1 MTRKITVS
9 IALGLLVV
17 AGVAAFVFHGKSNT
31 QTSQG
36 GGHYSKD
43 AADKP
48 VPVVAATARSG
59 DIDVVI
65 GALGTVTAR
74 NTITVKSR
82 VDGQLVRI
90 NFSEG
95 QLAREGQVLAEID
108 PRTFQA
114 QLDQAKGQLLRD
126 QALLASARL
135 DLKRYRDLLAK
146 DSIASQQVDNQAS
159 LVQQYE
165 GTVKADQAQVD
176 SDRLQLDFTRI
187 TAPVSGRLGLRQVD
201 TGNMIHA
208 ADTTGLVVITQTQPI
223 AVIFAIPS
231 DDLGR
236 VITRLRAGD
245 TLSVDAFDRDG
256 KTKLATG
263 KLLAVDNQIDTT
275 TGTVKLKAEFANTDN
290 ALFPNQF
297 VNARLRIE
305 TRHGATL
312 VPTAAIQRGT
322 PGTYFYVV
330 GADRTVSVR
339 PVVLGP
345 TSGEIVAVDKGLSPG
360 EQVVTDGTD
369 KLRQGAKVELATAPG
384 NQRAPGQHSHSL
396 HQPEAS
402 SVPPSGK
409 AATAGRGGS

>member
-1 MTRKITVS
+1 MVRL
-9 IALGLLVV
+9 ALGLIV
-17 AGVAAFVFHGKSNT
+17 AAGIAAFVFHGRSNT
-31 QTSQG
+31 QTPQG
-36 GGHYSKD
+36 AGHGGKD
-43 AADKP
+43 AADRP
-48 VPVVAATARSG
+48 VPVAAAAARSG

-65 GALGTVTAR
+65 DALGTVTAR
-74 NTITVKSR
+74 TTTTVKSR
-82 VDGQLVRI
+82 VDGQLIRV
-90 NFSEG
+90 NFGEG
-95 QLAREGQVLAEID
+95 QFAHQGQVLAEID

-114 QLDQAKGQLLRD
+114 QLDQAIGQLLRD

-146 DSIASQQVDNQAS
+146 DSIAGQQVDDQAA
-159 LVQQYE
+159 LVQQYD
-165 GTVKADQAQVD
+165 GTVKADQAQVE
-176 SDRLQLDFTRI
+176 SDKLQLEFTRI
-187 TAPVSGRLGLRQVD
+187 TAPVSGLLGLRQLD

-208 ADTTGLVVITQTQPI
+208 ADSTGLVVITQTQPI

-231 DDLGR
+231 DNLGTVLSHMR
-236 VITRLRAGD
+236 GGA
-245 TLSVDAFDRDG
+245 TLSVDALDRDG

-290 ALFPNQF
+290 VLFPNQF
-297 VNARLRIE
+297 VNARLHVE

-322 PGTYFYVV
+322 KGTYFYVV

-345 TSGEIVAVDKGLSPG
+345 TSGETVAVDKGLAPG

-369 KLRQGAKVELATAPG
+369 KLREGAKVDLATAG
-384 NQRAPGQHSHSL
+384 NQRGNQGPGQAGHAKRPPAAGASAPG
-396 HQPEAS
+396 
-402 SVPPSGK
+402 SGK
-409 AATAGRGGS
+409 AAPAGRKGS